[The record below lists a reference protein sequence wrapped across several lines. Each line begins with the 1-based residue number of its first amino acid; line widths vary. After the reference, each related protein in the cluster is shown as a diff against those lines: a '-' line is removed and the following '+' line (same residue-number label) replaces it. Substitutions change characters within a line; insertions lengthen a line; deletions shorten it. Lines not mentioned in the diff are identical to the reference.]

1 MPLRALEGACFMLHG
16 IREISYVW
24 GLQAD
29 LADHLH
35 AVALNGGLL
44 VHRDDVDAQT
54 QHARC

>member
-1 MPLRALEGACFMLHG
+1 MLHG
-16 IREISYVW
+16 VREIYFLWS
-24 GLQAD
+24 LHAA
-29 LADHLH
+29 LAYHLH